1 LYLGLC
7 VKLTPSSEKSILLT
21 LRGVVGTDYLSDKKE
36 LCQLHGGSGVLW
48 GGLRCNCC
56 VILCL
61 V

>member
-36 LCQLHGGSGVLW
+36 LCQLHRRKWCGVGWLEM
-48 GGLRCNCC
+48 
-56 VILCL
+56 
-61 V
+61 